1 MATAYLQKL
10 RLFSR
15 NVRLFL
21 LAAAMLGFGWDGIR
35 IVLFNLYLLRLG
47 YGTEA
52 IGLINAVGSLAFS
65 LFAVLL
71 GTFGARWNGRRSL
84 IAGMGLMVAG
94 LALLPLAGAMPFN
107 WQTGWLYAANV
118 VGNLGL
124 AVWWVYSIPF
134 LVGATGSGER
144 NHAFSVQIA
153 IAPLA
158 GVAGSL
164 VGGAL
169 PGVFAKLR
177 GFSAEDPAAY
187 GYSLF
192 VAALLLIPA
201 ILALLRTR
209 DPDREVMPAGVTTP
223 SATGASSKA
232 PVGLIILVGAIV
244 WLRFAGTASTNTF
257 FNVYLDDGLGV
268 PTAIIGV
275 VWAVGRLLSVPAALA
290 TPLAVARWG
299 NVHTIVWGSLGLA
312 LCMLPLALV
321 PQWAVASVAFVGAS
335 SLFAITTGPIR
346 VYSQELVIPVWRPAM
361 SASMNIGVGL
371 SIAAMSLWGGF
382 AIAALGY
389 RSLFLAGAGLT
400 VLGALIF
407 GFYFRRPRGELA
419 VATSSAQE
427 GG

>member
-10 RLFSR
+10 RLFSH

-21 LAAAMLGFGWDGIR
+21 VAAAMLGLAWDGIR
-35 IVLFNLYLLRLG
+35 VVLFNLYLLRLG

-65 LFAVLL
+65 LFCVLL

-84 IAGMGLMVAG
+84 IAGMMLMVAG
-94 LALLPLAGAMPFN
+94 LALLPLAGAMPSN
-107 WQTGWLYAANV
+107 WQTGWLYAASV
-118 VGNLGL
+118 VGYFGL
-124 AVWWVYSIPF
+124 AIWWVYSIPF
-134 LVGATGSGER
+134 LVGATGSMER

-164 VGGAL
+164 IGGAL
-169 PGVFAKLR
+169 PGIFARL
-177 GFSAEDPAAY
+177 GDFSAEDPAAY

-201 ILALLRTR
+201 VLAILRTR
-209 DPDREVMPAGVTTP
+209 DPDREVMPAGVTSP
-223 SATGASSKA
+223 SATGAASKA
-232 PVGLIILVGAIV
+232 PLGLIMLVALIV
-244 WLRFAGTASTNTF
+244 LLRFAGTASTNTF

-268 PTAIIGV
+268 PTALIGV
-275 VWAVGRLLSVPAALA
+275 VWAIGRLVSVPAALA

-299 NVHTIVWGSLGLA
+299 DVRTVVWGSIGLA

-321 PQWAVASVAFVGAS
+321 PQWTIASVAWVAAT

-346 VYSQELVIPVWRPAM
+346 VFSQEIVAPVWRPAM
-361 SASMNIGVGL
+361 SAAMNMGVGL

-400 VLGALIF
+400 VVGGLMF
-407 GFYFRRPRGELA
+407 GFYFRRPRGEMAA
-419 VATSSAQE
+419 VDLPGS
-427 GG
+427 

>member
-21 LAAAMLGFGWDGIR
+21 VAAAMLGFAWDGIR

-71 GTFGARWNGRRSL
+71 GTFGASWNGRRSL
-84 IAGMGLMVAG
+84 VAGTGLMVIG
-94 LALLPLAGAMPFN
+94 LALLPLAGAMPSI

-118 VGNLGL
+118 LAYLGL

-134 LVGATGSGER
+134 LVAATGSGER

-169 PGVFAKLR
+169 PGIFANLR

-187 GYSLF
+187 GYALF

-201 ILALLRTR
+201 VLALLRTS
-209 DPDREVMPAGVTTP
+209 DPDLEIVPAGVATP
-223 SATGASSKA
+223 SVKGASSKA
-232 PVGLIILVGAIV
+232 PYGLIILIGIVV
-244 WLRFAGTASTNTF
+244 WLRFAGTAATNTF

-268 PTAIIGV
+268 PTALIGV
-275 VWAVGRLLSVPAALA
+275 VWATGRLMSVPAALA

-312 LCMLPLALV
+312 LFMLPLALV
-321 PQWAVASVAFVGAS
+321 PQWAVAAVAFVGAS
-335 SLFAITTGPIR
+335 SLFAVTTGPIR
-346 VYSQELVIPVWRPAM
+346 VFSQEIVAPVWRPAM

-371 SIAAMSLWGGF
+371 SIAVMSLWGGF

-400 VLGALIF
+400 VVGALIF
-407 GFYFRRPRGELA
+407 GFYFRRPRGEMA
-419 VATSSAQE
+419 ASPSSQQD